1 MMSTAQFPGRNLAAI
16 IDSVSPGDL
25 FRAAIE
31 EVGASVAPLIDENQG
46 YREARVFE
54 RLLIPDRVVR
64 FRVEW
69 TDDDN
74 EIQINTGWRI
84 QHCNLIGP
92 YKGGLRFHPEVTEDT
107 LQFLAFEQCFKN
119 ALTGLPLGGGK
130 GGADFDPK
138 GRSDREVMRFCQA
151 FMRGLY
157 RHIGPQVDVPAGDI
171 GVGGREIGFLYGQWL
186 RITNRPEGVLTGK
199 PIELGGVPGRT
210 EATGFGVVAFAK
222 AMLEEAGDSIEG
234 KRVMIS
240 GSGNVALY
248 AAVRARQLG
257 AEVVSLSDSGGCL
270 IAEKGL
276 SEDQIETIRDFKENQ
291 RGRLKDFTADG
302 VKFHKDAEPWGLA
315 EARVAL
321 PCATQHEINE
331 DEAGKLIERGVGV
344 VAEGANMPCTHDARS
359 AFAKA
364 GVRFG
369 PGKAANAGGV
379 SCSGFEMHQNAT
391 HAAWTREDTLKK
403 VEQIMHD
410 IHALALKHAP
420 KNNGVPDYGVGADR
434 AGFTKI
440 ADAMVAAGV

>member
-1 MMSTAQFPGRNLAAI
+1 MTTAQLPGRNLAAI
-16 IDSVSPGDL
+16 IDAISPGDL
-25 FRAAIE
+25 FRSAIE
-31 EVGASVAPLIDENQG
+31 EVGESVSPLIGDHQEYQD
-46 YREARVFE
+46 ARVFE

-69 TDDDN
+69 LDDDN
-74 EIQINTGWRI
+74 HVQINTGWRI
-84 QHCNLIGP
+84 QHCNLLGP
-92 YKGGLRFHPEVTEDT
+92 YKGGLRFSPQVTEDT

-119 ALTGLPLGGGK
+119 ALTGLPVGGGK
-130 GGADFDPK
+130 GGADFNPK
-138 GRSDREVMRFCQA
+138 GRSDHEVMRFCQA
-151 FMRGLY
+151 FMRELY
-157 RHIGPQVDVPAGDI
+157 RHIGPEIDVPAGDI
-171 GVGGREIGFLYGQWL
+171 GVGGREIGYLYGQWL
-186 RITNRPEGVLTGK
+186 KITKQPGGVLTGK
-199 PIELGGVPGRT
+199 PLAMGGVPGRT

-222 AMLEEAGDSIEG
+222 AMLEEAGDSIDG

-248 AAVRARQLG
+248 AAVRAQQLG

-276 SEDQIETIRDFKENQ
+276 SEDQIESIRDFKENQ
-291 RGRLKDFTADG
+291 RGRLKDFSGDG
-302 VKFHKDAEPWGLA
+302 VKFHNDAEPWGLA
-315 EARVAL
+315 DAAVVL
-321 PCATQHEINE
+321 PCATQHEIDE
-331 DEAGKLIERGVGV
+331 EEAGKLIERGVGV
-344 VAEGANMPCTHDARS
+344 LAEGANMPCTHAARA

-391 HAAWTREDTLKK
+391 HAAWNREDTLNK
-403 VEQIMHD
+403 VEQIMQN